1 LRRLEAALP
10 DDGRA
15 ELRRDDTFRIA
26 ETWLWHPIGNEELV
40 VGGGCTAGTTSR
52 GCGVVVARLAG
63 ESIEPLAWASSGVY
77 VPSPRIETNPRFF
90 WVYGG
95 DVRSHYRRLLTYA
108 WGRVAL
114 GEIQRNVKLPPHGP
128 PKK

>member
-1 LRRLEAALP
+1 M
-10 DDGRA
+10 
-15 ELRRDDTFRIA
+15 ELI
-26 ETWLWHPIGNEELV
+26 I
-40 VGGGCTAGTTSR
+40 GGGCTAGTTHR
-52 GCGVVVARLAG
+52 ECGVVVARVTG

-77 VPSPRIETNPRFF
+77 VPAPHIENNPRFL

-114 GEIQRNVKLPPHGP
+114 GEIQRNVRLPPP
-128 PKK
+128 QKKK